1 VRPTYRGFE
10 LEALDGAGGYQFLL
24 RLHRSGVFAYHH
36 AVRDAGGYPGH
47 AVSLQLECLA
57 MLDALDLAGGLY
69 GPTSYHSLVQVR
81 TEYLAHLG
89 GLRRRHDRGPELI
102 RHQAETSVDRV
113 SEDAASIV
121 QAMMDRVWQAAEHR
135 RSEVRAGE
143 LG

>member
-1 VRPTYRGFE
+1 MRPTYRGFE

-69 GPTSYHSLVQVR
+69 GPTSYHSLGPIPVGPPRGVR
-81 TEYLAHLG
+81 
-89 GLRRRHDRGPELI
+89 
-102 RHQAETSVDRV
+102 
-113 SEDAASIV
+113 
-121 QAMMDRVWQAAEHR
+121 
-135 RSEVRAGE
+135 RAPS
-143 LG
+143 

>member
-1 VRPTYRGFE
+1 

-69 GPTSYHSLVQVR
+69 GPTSYHSLGPIPVGPPRGVR
-81 TEYLAHLG
+81 
-89 GLRRRHDRGPELI
+89 
-102 RHQAETSVDRV
+102 
-113 SEDAASIV
+113 
-121 QAMMDRVWQAAEHR
+121 
-135 RSEVRAGE
+135 RAPS
-143 LG
+143 